1 MVKLS
6 MSSRIH
12 PHSTTAGRDSPLV
25 PLLGKE
31 PAAFF
36 LTPGNGILFL
46 QSTNYPKILT
56 IHNFHTVNQMKKRS
70 DPIPAK
76 QRLDQ
81 MLSKLKDHDFRI
93 TPQRLAVLKVLAAS
107 DGHPSVERIYDTVRT
122 QFPTTS
128 IATIYKTVA
137 LLKQEKEVL
146 EISFPDGSNR
156 YDGNKPYPHPHL
168 ICTRCKK
175 IIDPDL
181 SSLEDLARE
190 ITKETGFKISTH
202 RVDFF
207 GLCRE
212 CQ

>member
-1 MVKLS
+1 M
-6 MSSRIH
+6 
-12 PHSTTAGRDSPLV
+12 
-25 PLLGKE
+25 
-31 PAAFF
+31 
-36 LTPGNGILFL
+36 
-46 QSTNYPKILT
+46 
-56 IHNFHTVNQMKKRS
+56 
-70 DPIPAK
+70 
-76 QRLDQ
+76 
-81 MLSKLKDHDFRI
+81 
-93 TPQRLAVLKVLAAS
+93 KVLAAS
-107 DGHPSVERIYDTVRT
+107 DGHPSVERIYDMVSV

-137 LLKQEKEVL
+137 LLKQENEVL

-181 SSLEDLARE
+181 SSLEDLAKEVTR
-190 ITKETGFKISTH
+190 ETGFQIATH

>member
-1 MVKLS
+1 
-6 MSSRIH
+6 
-12 PHSTTAGRDSPLV
+12 
-25 PLLGKE
+25 
-31 PAAFF
+31 
-36 LTPGNGILFL
+36 
-46 QSTNYPKILT
+46 
-56 IHNFHTVNQMKKRS
+56 MKKRP
-70 DPIPAK
+70 DTVPAK

-107 DGHPSVERIYDTVRT
+107 DGHPSVERIYESVRA

-128 IATIYKTVA
+128 LATIYKTVA
-137 LLKQEKEVL
+137 LLKQENEVL

-156 YDGNKPYPHPHL
+156 YDGNKPFPHPHL

-181 SSLEDLARE
+181 SSLEDLAKE
-190 ITKETGFKISTH
+190 ITKETGFQISTH

>member
-1 MVKLS
+1 MHFA
-6 MSSRIH
+6 RRH
-12 PHSTTAGRDSPLV
+12 P
-25 PLLGKE
+25 K
-31 PAAFF
+31 
-36 LTPGNGILFL
+36 
-46 QSTNYPKILT
+46 
-56 IHNFHTVNQMKKRS
+56 MKKRS
-70 DPIPAK
+70 LEVPAP

-81 MLSKLKDHDFRI
+81 MLSKLREHDFRI

-107 DGHPSVERIYDTVRT
+107 DGHPSVERIYETVRE

-137 LLKQEKEVL
+137 LLKQENEL
-146 EISFPDGSNR
+146 IEISFPDGSNR

-175 IIDPDL
+175 ITDPDL
-181 SSLEDLARE
+181 SSLEDLSAE
-190 ITKETGFKISTH
+190 VTKETGFQIHTH

>member
-1 MVKLS
+1 M
-6 MSSRIH
+6 
-12 PHSTTAGRDSPLV
+12 T
-25 PLLGKE
+25 
-31 PAAFF
+31 
-36 LTPGNGILFL
+36 
-46 QSTNYPKILT
+46 
-56 IHNFHTVNQMKKRS
+56 KRS
-70 DPIPAK
+70 VIVSAK

-81 MLSKLKDHDFRI
+81 MLLKLKDHDFRI

-107 DGHPSVERIYDTVRT
+107 DGHPSVERIYDTVRA

-137 LLKQEKEVL
+137 LLKQENEVL

-190 ITKETGFKISTH
+190 VTKETGFQITTH